1 LKDGFRLFCL
11 VEKLWW
17 LEKPVFYLYFLLDFF
32 RRQCNA
38 CARSWWWVGWP

>member
-1 LKDGFRLFCL
+1 LCL

-17 LEKPVFYLYFLLDFF
+17 HEKTLFYLYFLLDFF

-38 CARSWWWVGWP
+38 CAHSWSLVGWP